1 MTVTVAITE
10 EAAQAVLGYA
20 LANGVGFDDALS
32 FILLAQTHAPRPR
45 EEPRAEPDPCP
56 VLYRRDTGLPSQVRE
71 EALRVLADGGWHASR
86 DIVGTIGLERVDGKP
101 PESVLREA
109 MSHFVRDGTVE
120 RYPPAVKGRHF
131 HGDIQYR
138 LVRREGSE

>member
-1 MTVTVAITE
+1 MMTVTVAITE

-32 FILLAQTHAPRPR
+32 FILVAQAHAPRPR
-45 EEPRAEPDPCP
+45 EEPDPRP

-86 DIVGTIGLERVDGKP
+86 DIVGAIGLEGADGKP

-138 LVRREGSE
+138 LAKGESE